1 MSDLTRPGEVA
12 RRAMVDY
19 VVACRGDVAITVA
32 VRDAMDQV
40 RRELDLQSLVR
51 DVRAALAEETR
62 G

>member
-19 VVACRGDVAITVA
+19 AASRRDIAIAFA
-32 VRDAMDQV
+32 VRDAMDLVQ
-40 RRELDLQSLVR
+40 RELNFESLVR

>member
-19 VVACRGDVAITVA
+19 VVARRDVAITVA

-40 RRELDLQSLVR
+40 QRELDLQSLVR